1 MLGASLSE
9 VWGENFNKKEKKKKS
24 KRPMYQE
31 EMEKEL
37 LVDVNEDE
45 FLHKKEYEKKRLLRD
60 DRLLKSPYRT
70 VKYADTRENK
80 PKILEDDPDYLEFL
94 EFKKN
99 KNKPVIDKKDEPLNF
114 HDQQNELLLYI
125 FTGFFLIVLYDNIY
139 KLGKKSY

>member
-9 VWGENFNKKEKKKKS
+9 VWGENFNTKKEKKKKL
-24 KRPMYQE
+24 KRPMSHN

-37 LVDVNEDE
+37 LADVDEDE

-60 DRLLKSPYRT
+60 DRLLKSPYKT
-70 VKYADTRENK
+70 VQYADVRENK
-80 PKILEDDPDYLEFL
+80 PKIIEDDPDYLEFL

-99 KNKPVIDKKDEPLNF
+99 KNKPIQEDNKIIQPK
-114 HDQQNELLLYI
+114 DQQNELLLYI
-125 FTGFFLIVLYDNIY
+125 FTGFFLILLYDNIY

>member
-9 VWGENFNKKEKKKKS
+9 VWGENFNKKEKKKKM

-31 EMEKEL
+31 EMEREL

-45 FLHKKEYEKKRLLRD
+45 FLHKKEHEKKRLLRD
-60 DRLLKSPYRT
+60 DRLLKNPYRT
-70 VKYADTRENK
+70 VNYADTRENK

-99 KNKPVIDKKDEPLNF
+99 KNKPVLENTESKTSLA
-114 HDQQNELLLYI
+114 DQQNELLLYI
-125 FTGFFLIVLYDNIY
+125 FTGFFLILLYDNIY